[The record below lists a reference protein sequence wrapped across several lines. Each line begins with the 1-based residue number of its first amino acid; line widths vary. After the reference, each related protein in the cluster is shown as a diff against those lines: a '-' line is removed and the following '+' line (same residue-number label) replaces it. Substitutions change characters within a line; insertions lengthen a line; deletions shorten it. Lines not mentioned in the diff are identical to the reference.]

1 MAETLAYELI
11 ARDIN
16 ASRTFDHLGD
26 AIDDAGKS
34 TKTFEGQ
41 QHSLS
46 KQITE
51 TETHLKGLIQQID
64 GTENKELFK
73 AIRKDQSLIAFLKKA
88 KKELEEVADQAEAV
102 AATVVSGPGGRG
114 FMAGFVDALSG
125 LPSQLKGAGIVGG
138 IALAPLIAAPVG
150 AALAGAVLGAAG
162 AGGIVGGVIAA
173 AQDERVK
180 MAGATLTQNFLGG
193 FKDAGRIFITP
204 VLDQMSTLQRTEDV
218 VLADLAAGFAKLA
231 PAVRPFAQGLEGLAE
246 NLDLDKIL
254 GDALPAI
261 RAIGNELP
269 EIGAAISDGLGAIS
283 DESDGAV
290 EGLIATMH
298 AVEDLIRG
306 GGEFVGWLAG
316 VFDWLVRTDKALTQ
330 WALDA
335 LDVADSLSFLTGGA
349 TIAQLG
355 VARDHL
361 QGVNDEM
368 NSLVDSLGDAN
379 DAGRDWRGNLS
390 EQARAAKEA
399 ANEAKDYTDALEKLF
414 GIQMNLDEAQIAYQR
429 GLDETAETLKDG
441 KKTLDIN
448 SKAGQDNAQ
457 AILSQVKNI
466 ERLRQANIDNGMA
479 VEDANAAA
487 KGQIDALVEM
497 AVRIGFARD
506 RVHELVD
513 AYVDAQKNAYI
524 STHVEDDKVQAA
536 LTHVRNLEAEMA
548 RLNGNVATVYVR
560 SVYDNDYRRGERNPS
575 GRAGGGMVMAGRG
588 YTINEEGPELVEFG
602 RNGRVIP
609 AGASAAMMRGA
620 SAPAAAA
627 PTQILVSAKPGVGQL
642 LVELIQFEVGTAG
655 AGDVNYLAGRR

>member
-1 MAETLAYELI
+1 MAETLAYDLI
-11 ARDIN
+11 ARDVN

-34 TKTFEGQ
+34 TKHFTADQ
-41 QHSLS
+41 KALA
-46 KQITE
+46 KQVE
-51 TETHLKGLIQQID
+51 ESEQKLKALYRGVGD
-64 GTENKELFK
+64 GSD
-73 AIRKDQSLIAFLKKA
+73 AAFNRILRREQNRLVLLKRA
-88 KKELEEVADQAEAV
+88 QKELEELADQAQT
-102 AATVVSGPGGRG
+102 AAAQASFAVSGGIG
-114 FMAGFVDALSG
+114 DALG
-125 LPSQLKGAGIVGG
+125 AIPSQLKGAAIATG
-138 IALAPLIAAPVG
+138 IAIAPLVAVPVG
-150 AALAGAVLGAAG
+150 AAIAGAVMGG
-162 AGGIVGGVIAA
+162 VGVGGIVGGVVAA

-180 MAGATLTQNFLGG
+180 EAGAALGENFLGG
-193 FKDAGRIFITP
+193 FKDAGRIFINP
-204 VLDQMSTLQRTEDV
+204 ILDQMSTLQRTEDI
-218 VLADLAAGFAKLA
+218 VLADLAAGFAKLG
-231 PAVRPFAQGLEGLAE
+231 PAVRPFALGLEGLAE
-246 NLDLDKIL
+246 NLDLDKLL
-254 GDALPAI
+254 GDALPAV

-269 EIGAAISDGLGAIS
+269 EIGAAISDGLGAIG

-298 AVEDLIRG
+298 AAEDLIRG
-306 GGEFVGWLAG
+306 GGEFIGWLAG

-335 LDVADSLSFLTGGA
+335 LDVADSMSFLTGGA

-368 NSLVDSLGDAN
+368 NSLVDSLGEAN

-399 ANEAKDYTDALEKLF
+399 ADEANEYKDALEKLF

-429 GLDETAETLKDG
+429 GLDETAKALKDG

-448 SKAGQDNAQ
+448 SKAGQDNAE
-457 AILSQVKNI
+457 AILDQVKNI

-487 KGQIDALVEM
+487 KGQIDAVVEM

-513 AYVDAQKNAYI
+513 AYVTAQKNAYI
-524 STHVEDDKVQAA
+524 STHVDDDKVQTA
-536 LTHVRNLEAEMA
+536 LTHVKNLEAEMA

-588 YTINEEGPELVEFG
+588 YTINENGPELVEFG

-609 AGASAAMMRGA
+609 AGASAAMMRNA
-620 SAPAAAA
+620 APAAAGPA
-627 PTQILVSAKPGVGQL
+627 QVLVSPKPGIDRAVAEWLIG
-642 LVELIQFEVGTAG
+642 LIQFEVGTAG
-655 AGDVNYLAGRR
+655 GGDVNYLAGTR